1 MIYTAIL
8 IFTGIFGSLLTYY
21 FNNKL
26 KLGGVLSSSLLSSI
40 VAGFVHFFPSYI
52 PPELVNHIPLIFI
65 GSSFV
70 GMVSSNQ
77 LSTLIGVSL
86 SGLVYSV
93 IYINTSKFFDGFGGA
108 LGTSACISL
117 LVIMSIPYLRSN
129 HKMTLGLF
137 QLRSMMFKEK
147 RRRHHHKKLN

>member
-1 MIYTAIL
+1 MIHTAIL
-8 IFTGIFGSLLTYY
+8 IFTGVFGSLLTYY

-26 KLGGVLSSSLLSSI
+26 KLGAVLSSSLLTSI
-40 VAGFVHFFPSYI
+40 VAGFIHFFPSSL
-52 PPELVNHIPLIFI
+52 PQELVNHIPLIFI

-70 GMVSSNQ
+70 GMVSSSQ
-77 LSTLIGVSL
+77 LSTFIGVSL
-86 SGLVYSV
+86 AGLVYSL
-93 IYINTSKFFDGFGGA
+93 IYINMSKFFDGFGGA

-137 QLRSMMFKEK
+137 QLRSMMFRGK
-147 RRRHHHKKLN
+147 RRRHRPKKLN

>member
-1 MIYTAIL
+1 MIHTAIL
-8 IFTGIFGSLLTYY
+8 IFTGIFGGLLTYY

-26 KLGGVLSSSLLSSI
+26 KLGGVLSSSLLTCI
-40 VAGFVHFFPSYI
+40 VAGSIHFFPSLL
-52 PPELVNHIPLIFI
+52 PEPLAKHIPLVFI

-77 LSTLIGVSL
+77 LSTFIGVAL
-86 SGLVYSV
+86 SGLVYSL
-93 IYINTSKFFDGFGGA
+93 IYINTSQFFDGFGGA

-129 HKMTLGLF
+129 KKMTLGFF
-137 QLRSMMFKEK
+137 QLRKMIFKD
-147 RRRHHHKKLN
+147 KKKKKSLK

>member
-8 IFTGIFGSLLTYY
+8 ISTGIFGSLLTYY

-26 KLGGVLSSSLLSSI
+26 KLGGVLSSSLLTCI
-40 VAGFVHFFPSYI
+40 VAGFVHFFPQYI
-52 PPELVNHIPLIFI
+52 PEQLVNHIPLIFI

-77 LSTLIGVSL
+77 LSTFIGVAL
-86 SGLVYSV
+86 SGLVYSL

-129 HKMTLGLF
+129 HKMTLGFF
-137 QLRSMMFKEK
+137 QLRKMIFRGKSKEK
-147 RRRHHHKKLN
+147 K

>member
-1 MIYTAIL
+1 MIHTVIL
-8 IFTGIFGSLLTYY
+8 IFTGVFGSLLTYY

-26 KLGGVLSSSLLSSI
+26 KLGGVLSSSLLTCI
-40 VAGFVHFFPSYI
+40 VAGFIHFFPTYI
-52 PPELVNHIPLIFI
+52 PEQLANHIPLIFI

-77 LSTLIGVSL
+77 LSTFIGVSL
-86 SGLVYSV
+86 SGLVYSL
-93 IYINTSKFFDGFGGA
+93 IYINTSQFFDGFGGA

-129 HKMTLGLF
+129 QKLTLGYF
-137 QLRSMMFKEK
+137 QLRKMMFKNI
-147 RRRHHHKKLN
+147 KKSKK